1 MGKGGHYSYIS
12 GLGED
17 SGGYG
22 ASLYFVL
29 VLVFFL
35 SRNISSFCSYA
46 LDLCAQVCVAS
57 SGGVWIFEDSLPT
70 GEERGKR
77 GGVFFSFAVKTG
89 KVFPTT
95 LLAFGFRSR
104 KVQRGCFQGSVD
116 GRNASQHRTA
126 PAESTGGPTLQFIK
140 RSLGKLRP
148 WNVCSQNQPQRSF
161 RGLKIANITSH
172 AISSL
177 LAS

>member
-46 LDLCAQVCVAS
+46 LYLCAQVCVAS

-77 GGVFFSFAVKTG
+77 GGFFFVRSEDRQGIPYDPPCIRLQVSQGAAR
-89 KVFPTT
+89 VFPGIGGWQKCITT
-95 LLAFGFRSR
+95 S
-104 KVQRGCFQGSVD
+104 D
-116 GRNASQHRTA
+116 GPCRIHR
-126 PAESTGGPTLQFIK
+126 GPTLQFIK